1 MSIKTWFSRCAFAI
15 LPVMVFVA
23 GSPIASASQ
32 APTAL
37 RPPSVPL
44 VACDPYFS
52 IWSPADKLTDADTV
66 HWTGKPHRLTS
77 LVRIDGKGFRLMGKE
92 PATVPALPQT
102 GLEVLPTRTIYTFEG
117 QGVRLTL
124 MFMTAALPDDLMVYS
139 RPVTYLTWEAQATD
153 RRDHKVEVYLDAAP
167 EIAVNATNQPVQTLR
182 PDITGLDVLGVGSAE
197 QPILQKKGDD
207 LRIDWGHF
215 YLAAPKAGTRVATNG
230 WAKGWPERTQ
240 ETWLAA
246 ERGAYPEVWARAGTF
261 TTSFAPGVSPA
272 VGWEAQILTF
282 YFNLGQVGHKP
293 ASRYLMLAYDD
304 EYSIQYFKKNLRPY
318 WRRNGDDAAALL
330 KKAEAEYESLKQ
342 RCKKFDA
349 ELMAALTKAGGEK
362 YARLCALA
370 YRQCYAANK
379 VVADDH
385 GQPLMFPKENFSN
398 GCIGT
403 VDVIYPMAP
412 QFLLF
417 SPSLTKAMLVPILDY
432 AASPRWRWPFTPHD
446 LGTYPL
452 ANGQVYG
459 GGERTE
465 KDQMPVE
472 ETGNMLILL
481 AALAQVEGNADFCA
495 KYWPVL
501 EKWAE
506 YLKAKGFDP
515 ENQLCTD
522 DFAGHLAHNVNLSIK
537 AICGLGSFAQLCA
550 QRGETAKAAEY
561 GGLAKDFARRLREVA
576 VDDDHSRLALDKPGT
591 WSQKYNAVW
600 DRILGF
606 NMAPAEDWRREMDY
620 YLRQQNQYGLPLDNR
635 KNYTKLDWTLWT
647 ATLTQD
653 RADFDALLDPV
664 YRFLNETPNRVPMT
678 DWYDT
683 KTAKHV
689 GFQAR
694 SVVGGV
700 FLQMLYDRAA
710 WKEWAS
716 RDVTKAANWAPFPKP
731 PKTVVVVPTAEKEPV
746 AWRYTFQQPPD
757 DWFKPQFDASAW
769 KEGPGGFGTHGT
781 PGAVVRT
788 EWNTPDI
795 WLRRE
800 FVLPDGKWSDLQF
813 RLHHDE
819 DAEVYVDG
827 LLATQVS
834 GYVTDYEAVRI
845 KTKASES
852 LKPGKHILAVH
863 CKQTTGGQY
872 IDVGVVDVQASN

>member
-1 MSIKTWFSRCAFAI
+1 MKRTTWVNGNACAI
-15 LPVMVFVA
+15 LGALVLAVTPR
-23 GSPIASASQ
+23 PASAGQ
-32 APTAL
+32 AVAML

-92 PATVPALPQT
+92 PANVPALPQT
-102 GLEVLPTRTIYTFEG
+102 NLEVLPTRTIYTFRGE
-117 QGVRLTL
+117 GVRLTL
-124 MFMTAALPDDLMVYS
+124 TFMTAALPDDLMIYS
-139 RPVTYLTWEAQATD
+139 RPVTYLTWDARATD
-153 RRDHKVEVYLDAAP
+153 GKAHEACIYFDASA
-167 EIAVNATNQPVQTLR
+167 EITVNTPNQEIVWSKEAS
-182 PDITGLDVLGVGSAE
+182 GELGVSKMGSTD
-197 QPILQKKGDD
+197 QPILGKKGDD
-207 LRIDWGHF
+207 LRIDWGHL
-215 YLAAPKAGTRVATNG
+215 YVVSLKS
-230 WAKGWPERTQ
+230 
-240 ETWLAA
+240 
-246 ERGAYPEVWARAGTF
+246 AR
-261 TTSFAPGVSPA
+261 PPA
-272 VGWEAQILTF
+272 VGTVSPREAWQRHF
-282 YFNLGQVGHKP
+282 VDNLPWNGPWPSPRAQADAVAATVEFPLGNLSARP
-293 ASRYLMLAYDD
+293 VSCWLMLAYDD

-330 KKAEAEYESLKQ
+330 KRAAVEYESLKE
-342 RCKKFDA
+342 RCTKFDA
-349 ELMAALTKAGGEK
+349 EMMAALTKAGGEN
-362 YARLCALA
+362 YARICALA

-379 VVADDH
+379 VVADAN

-432 AASPRWRWPFTPHD
+432 AASTRWRWPFAPHD
-446 LGTYPL
+446 LGTYPH

-465 KDQMPVE
+465 ENQMPVE

-481 AALAQVEGNADFCA
+481 AALAHVEGNADFCV

-522 DFAGHLAHNVNLSIK
+522 DFAGHLAHNVNLSSK
-537 AICGLGSFAQLCA
+537 AICGLASFAQLCER
-550 QRGETAKAAEY
+550 RGEEVKAAEY
-561 GGLAKDFARRLREVA
+561 RALVRDFCLRLREVA
-576 VDDDHSRLALDKPGT
+576 MDGDHSRLAFDKPGT

-600 DRILGF
+600 DRILELKIG
-606 NMAPAEDWRREMDY
+606 PVEGWRREMDF
-620 YLRQQNQYGLPLDNR
+620 YLRQQNRYGLPLDSR
-635 KNYTKLDWTLWT
+635 KDYTKLDWTLWT

-664 YRFLNETPNRVPMT
+664 YRFLNETPNRLPMT

-683 KTAKHV
+683 KTGKQV

-700 FLQMLYDRAA
+700 FLQMLYDRAG
-710 WKEWAS
+710 WKQWAS

-731 PKTVVVVPTAEKEPV
+731 PKTVVVVPTSEKGPV
-746 AWRYTFQQPPD
+746 IWRYTTQAPAD
-757 DWFKPQFDASAW
+757 NWFKPDFDASVW
-769 KEGPGGFGTHGT
+769 KEGPGGFGTRGT
-781 PGAVVRT
+781 PGAVVGT
-788 EWNTPDI
+788 EWTTPEI

-800 FVLPDGKWSDLQF
+800 FVLPDGKWTDLQF
-813 RLHHDE
+813 RMHHDE
-819 DAEVYVDG
+819 DTEVYVDG
-827 LLATQVS
+827 VLATQVS

-845 KTKASES
+845 KTKAREI
-852 LKPGKHILAVH
+852 LRPGNHILAVH
-863 CKQTTGGQY
+863 CKQTGGGQY
-872 IDVGVVDVQASN
+872 VDVGLADVQASE